1 MVTPQ
6 VTQSS
11 DKRSPHDRRIFK
23 FAHDLFAMGMAFILA
38 LMLRSGLD
46 FFKLP
51 PAAIGKGLAL
61 ILGLS
66 AVVFGWRGLHRSV
79 WRYTSLPD
87 LSRIAIAVTVVIALY
102 AIIQTVWTGFQGLPR
117 SSVPIAWGA
126 GIFLLGSS
134 RLAWRMY
141 HDRYLLERSSYPRL
155 PVLLL
160 GIDDGAEPFVRETT
174 RRADSPYRPI
184 GILAADRNAMGAK
197 IHGVEILGTYA
208 DLGPVLR
215 RLRIRGTR
223 PQHLIVASATLSG
236 KALEPLMSVAE
247 AEGLS
252 WSRLPRITEL
262 AREKK
267 SAGLEIQ
274 PIAIDDL
281 LQRPA
286 AELDRAAMLQL
297 VMGRRVLVTG
307 AGGSIGGELVRQ
319 IAAMKPA
326 QLTVVDNGEY
336 ALYTID
342 RELEENHSDLNRKSI
357 LADVRDAIRVT
368 AIIAAERPEL
378 VFHAAAL
385 KHVPMV
391 EAHPIEGIRTN
402 VLGTRN
408 VAEACRQNGVSC
420 MVLISTDKVVDP
432 TNVMGATKRL
442 AECIAQAFD
451 IETQTRPGNGGT
463 RFVTVRFGNVL
474 GSSGSVVPLFRRQLE
489 RGGPLTVTH
498 PEVTRYFMTIR
509 EAVELVLQASALGAS
524 DITAA
529 GKIFV
534 LDMGEPVKIIDLARR
549 MIQLAGLRPE
559 KDVRIIY
566 TGLRPG
572 EKLSEALLHDSESL
586 LPTKARG
593 VLLAAPR
600 YVDPQV
606 LARALDELTKLC
618 STTDADRVVK
628 FVQQLVPEYRPAE
641 NAAVKARQA

>member
-1 MVTPQ
+1 MI
-6 VTQSS
+6 
-11 DKRSPHDRRIFK
+11 KRSSHDRRFFK
-23 FAHDLFAMGMAFILA
+23 FAHDLLAMGIGFMVA

-46 FFKLP
+46 FFKLSL
-51 PAAIGKGLAL
+51 AEIGKGLSL

-66 AVVFGWRGLHRSV
+66 VIIFWWRGLHRGV
-79 WRYTSLPD
+79 WRYTSLTD
-87 LSRIAIAVTVVIALY
+87 LSRIAVAVTIVIALY
-102 AIIQTVWTGFQGLPR
+102 AVLQSIWTGFEGLPR

-126 GIFLLGSS
+126 GIFLLGAS

-160 GIDDGAEPFVRETT
+160 GTDDGAEPFVRETT
-174 RRADSPYRPI
+174 RRADSPYRPV
-184 GILAADRNAMGAK
+184 GILSAGKEAVGAK

-208 DLGPVLR
+208 DLGSILR
-215 RLRIRGTR
+215 QLSDRGKR
-223 PQHLIVASATLSG
+223 PQHLVVASAGLSG
-236 KALEPLMSVAE
+236 KALEPLLTVAE
-247 AEGLS
+247 ADGLS

-262 AREKK
+262 SREKS
-267 SAGLEIQ
+267 SAHLEIQ

-281 LQRPA
+281 LQRSP

-297 VMGRRVLVTG
+297 VAGRRVLVTG

-326 QLTVVDNGEY
+326 QLSLIDNGEY
-336 ALYTID
+336 ALYAID
-342 RELEENHSDLNRKSI
+342 RELEENYPDVKRRAI
-357 LADVRDAIRVT
+357 LADVRDAERIN
-368 AIIAAERPEL
+368 AAIAAAQPEL

-385 KHVPMV
+385 KHVHMV
-391 EAHPIEGIRTN
+391 EAHPIEGVLTN

-408 VAEACRQNGVSC
+408 VAEACRRNGVSC

-451 IETQTRPGNGGT
+451 VEERNRTEGSGT

-474 GSSGSVVPLFRRQLE
+474 GSSGSVVPLFRHQLE

-498 PEVTRYFMTIR
+498 PDVTRYFMTTR

-524 DITAA
+524 DATAA

-534 LDMGEPVKIIDLARR
+534 LDMGEPVKIVDLARR
-549 MIQLAGLRPE
+549 MIQLAGLRPG
-559 KDVRIIY
+559 KDIDIVF

-572 EKLSEALLHDSESL
+572 EKLAESLLHDAESL
-586 LPTKARG
+586 LPTTARG

-600 YVDPQV
+600 FVDPKV
-606 LARALDELTKLC
+606 LTPALDEIIHLC
-618 STTDADRVVK
+618 RTADVHRVVS
-628 FVQQLVPEYRPAE
+628 FVQRLVPEYRPDPGQ
-641 NAAVKARQA
+641 KARPESPV